1 MMVRRAENSLIMERI
16 FDLALEVICLLTG
29 ENFPDVKKSGDH
41 VTIKVPPP
49 HSMTPERHNKRK
61 ILEVI
66 QKMIGVLTGEVPIR
80 CQDVTVYFSMEE
92 WEYLEGHKDLYKD
105 IMIEDH
111 KIPRHC
117 QSGSLTDFNVIVK
130 EEVSDEI
137 DEDEV
142 TEEWEYLEGHKDLY
156 KDVMMD
162 NQPPL
167 TSPDGSSNRNPPE
180 RCPHPL
186 YSRDSTQEDLT
197 IPHHHQ
203 VNKRMDMKVERKVEE
218 EETHVLGDQPSTEE
232 EVMMVTIKEEDFSSD
247 LETAYGQSVKTT
259 LDRGLSLPP
268 YSKIEDGGFTQD
280 YLVENPITPNIPA
293 ELYRTDESADSYNPE
308 DPSQEFLTRNVH
320 PGLYHACRIADP
332 SNPEEAS
339 LGQIDDAAYGAQD
352 RGSEMFSCSE
362 CGKSFTSKST
372 LRGHQKVHTGE
383 RPFPCLVC
391 GKRFLRRTHLNVH
404 QTTHI
409 GDRPFKCPECGRGFS
424 KKSDLQ
430 THQFTHSG
438 EFPFSCFECGK
449 GFSRKSHLLRHRRSH
464 TGERPF
470 SCPDCGKCFVDRSQL
485 TAHERYHTGEK
496 PYSCSECG
504 KCFSGKSGLNKHW
517 KVHTGVKP
525 YACSHCGKC
534 FRGKSQLVQ
543 HLRGHVGA
551 KPYTCSYCGKN
562 YAVESQ
568 LIAHQRSHTGEK
580 PFSCSVC
587 GKCFGHKP
595 TLVNHMRIHT
605 GEKPHSC
612 SECSKCFSR
621 HADLVAHRR
630 THTGERPFPCLQCGK
645 RFQRKTQLVK
655 HTQLH
660 KEADGPSEQDGLN
673 GESESGL
680 TPDNSRQ

>member
-1 MMVRRAENSLIMERI
+1 MMVRRTEKSCIMERI
-16 FDLALEVICLLTG
+16 FDLALEIICLLTG
-29 ENFPDVKKSGDH
+29 ESFPAVKKFGDH
-41 VTIKVPPP
+41 MTITVPPL
-49 HSMTPERHNKRK
+49 HSLTPEKHKKRK
-61 ILEVI
+61 ILEATN
-66 QKMIGVLTGEVPIR
+66 KMMELLTGEVPIR

-105 IMIEDH
+105 VMMEDRE
-111 KIPRHC
+111 IQRHQ

-130 EEVSDEI
+130 EEI
-137 DEDEV
+137 DDEV
-142 TEEWEYLEGHKDLY
+142 DENDVTEVFSEGCKDLD

-167 TSPDGSSNRNPPE
+167 TSPDRSSNGNPPE
-180 RCPHPL
+180 RCPRPL
-186 YSRDSTQEDLT
+186 YSRDSTLEDHT
-197 IPHHHQ
+197 IPHHPQ
-203 VNKRMDMKVERKVEE
+203 VGLDMKDERKAEE
-218 EETHVLGDQPSTEE
+218 EKTNAIGDRPSTEE
-232 EVMMVTIKEEDFSSD
+232 EVMMVTIKEEDFSLD
-247 LETAYGQSVKTT
+247 FETAYGHSIKTT
-259 LDRGLSLPP
+259 PDHCLSLLP
-268 YSKIEDGGFTQD
+268 YRTMEDGGFTQD
-280 YLVENPITPNIPA
+280 YRAENPITPNTRPCRA
-293 ELYRTDESADSYNPE
+293 DGSPDSYNAK
-308 DPSQEFLTRNVH
+308 DPSRKFPTRKVH
-320 PGLYHACRIADP
+320 PGRYNAYRIAVP

-339 LGQIDDAAYGAQD
+339 LGQTDATLHKARD

-362 CGKSFTSKST
+362 CGKCFTSKST

-409 GDRPFKCPECGRGFS
+409 GDRPFKCSECGRGFA

-430 THQFTHSG
+430 THEFTHSG

-485 TAHERYHTGEK
+485 TAHERFHTGEK

-612 SECSKCFSR
+612 SECNKCFSR

-630 THTGERPFPCLQCGK
+630 THTGERPFPCLLCGK

-655 HTQLH
+655 HTQQH
-660 KEADGPSEQDGLN
+660 KEAEGPGGQN
-673 GESESGL
+673 GDSESGR
-680 TPDNSRQ
+680 TPESSQQ